1 MISILCQSMRLCK
14 PVLSLWKTRSTSD
27 FAGYRHR
34 RATAHAAFLA
44 GCFCFL
50 RDLAVAFFFAPV
62 CSKLFCNTETR
73 SITLVGLGAFF
84 GFSSISF
91 PPASTFSSI
100 TSISAS
106 R

>member
-1 MISILCQSMRLCK
+1 MISRWDVK
-14 PVLSLWKTRSTSD
+14 PVAFRPLTATGVTD
-27 FAGYRHR
+27 PGYSY
-34 RATAHAAFLA
+34 AAFLA
-44 GCFCFL
+44 GCLCFL
-50 RDLAVAFFFAPV
+50 RDLVVAFFFVPV
-62 CSKLFCNTETR
+62 CSKLFCNTETK